1 MVQRQMNRLLSRALA
16 ETGMNTRSI
25 HYYPINRQSPTSYKR
40 KHPQGW
46 TGFHSP
52 AIVNQHRN
60 VA

>member
-1 MVQRQMNRLLSRALA
+1 VVRRQLDRLL
-16 ETGMNTRSI
+16 TRVRFI
-25 HYYPINRQSPTSYKR
+25 HYPINRQSPIGYKR
-40 KHPQGW
+40 KHPPGW

>member
-1 MVQRQMNRLLSRALA
+1 
-16 ETGMNTRSI
+16 MNTRSI